1 MLGFSDFVFW
11 RRYSK
16 SPEMQKYYFYSM
28 SLFGHMFSIKLN
40 RARSQ
45 RPVVSGISGF
55 DEGEPHCKTEYT
67 VLRFRGNLLCDCVV
81 MGLPV
86 AENDCL
92 IPFDWSNFLN
102 APDVYRFHNMTE
114 RKPSTASDA
123 SCSCVK

>member
-11 RRYSK
+11 RRFSK

-40 RARSQ
+40 PARSQ

-55 DEGEPHCKTEYT
+55 DEDEPHCKTEYT

-81 MGLPV
+81 MRPAG
-86 AENDCL
+86 
-92 IPFDWSNFLN
+92 S
-102 APDVYRFHNMTE
+102 
-114 RKPSTASDA
+114 
-123 SCSCVK
+123 